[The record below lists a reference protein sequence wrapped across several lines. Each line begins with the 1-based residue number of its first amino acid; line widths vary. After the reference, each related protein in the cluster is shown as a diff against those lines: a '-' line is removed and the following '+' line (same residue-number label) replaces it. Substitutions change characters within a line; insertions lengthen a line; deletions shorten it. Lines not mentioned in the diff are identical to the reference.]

1 MNVKYTVKY
10 LRISLLKGLL
20 TYFQVIFQFRV
31 TVNVLGEIRQSFKT
45 VLNRHFRTGGSLE
58 IPPTVPLRKL
68 DTSKVII
75 QGKIIAV
82 AYTLGGICI
91 SVRLVSEEVKS
102 IKF

>member
-31 TVNVLGEIRQSFKT
+31 TVKVLGEIRQSFKT
-45 VLNRHFRTGGSLE
+45 VVNRTWHFRTGGSLE

-68 DTSKVII
+68 DTSKVIM
-75 QGKIIAV
+75 QGKLIAV
-82 AYTLGGICI
+82 AYTLLWAEFA
-91 SVRLVSEEVKS
+91 SVFV
-102 IKF
+102 